1 MKNYFLTLF
10 MAAVIG
16 AAVAVVADGKFEKQT
31 RYLISLICVLVI
43 ITPLKNSVEVF
54 KDLSFPLNN
63 GEQSGQEQSDY
74 GAWIVD
80 RSVKE
85 LENTVSQ
92 AITRKFGITVMMV
105 QIVTYIEEGT
115 TYVKKIT
122 VTLFPDQEAYAQS
135 VGEYIEGLLY
145 TETEVFIQSEDG

>member
-1 MKNYFLTLF
+1 

-122 VTLFPDQEAYAQS
+122 VTLFPDQEA
-135 VGEYIEGLLY
+135 
-145 TETEVFIQSEDG
+145 